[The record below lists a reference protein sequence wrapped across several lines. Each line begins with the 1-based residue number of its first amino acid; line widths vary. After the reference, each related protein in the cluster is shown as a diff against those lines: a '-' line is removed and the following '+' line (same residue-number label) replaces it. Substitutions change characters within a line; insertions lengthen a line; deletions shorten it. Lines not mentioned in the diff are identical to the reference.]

1 MKFPNK
7 LFEFRETVIFD
18 CIKILEMLEDEM
30 SVLELYKLCR
40 NKCNGIQEFYDAL
53 GILYAM
59 RKIDYDYDNRR
70 ILNAKWNNM
79 WKILWKENIV
89 S

>member
-59 RKIDYDYDNRR
+59 RKIDYDYT
-70 ILNAKWNNM
+70 M
-79 WKILWKENIV
+79 MKI
-89 S
+89 